1 MGEIDNINEH
11 CRLAD
16 ELDMV
21 CERIGGFSVSVKGFL
36 EPSSETLLT
45 WTFIV
50 LLTIAAAGV
59 GLLIVRALSGKE

>member
-1 MGEIDNINEH
+1 MGDIENINEH
-11 CRLAD
+11 CQLAD
-16 ELDMV
+16 ELGMV

-50 LLTIAAAGV
+50 LLVVAAAGV
-59 GLLIVRALSGKE
+59 GLLIVKALSRKE